1 LTKKPLKAFVI
12 RGGLCISRKCGGD
25 LGEIDGS
32 QMDDADDQIDNA
44 IETSSVPVKMMVKHF
59 CKVPGIKKGGFTE
72 LTSPVDKLTLLI
84 NAL

>member
-1 LTKKPLKAFVI
+1 
-12 RGGLCISRKCGGD
+12 
-25 LGEIDGS
+25 
-32 QMDDADDQIDNA
+32 MDDADDQIDNA